1 MSTSPTGTDSPG
13 RKMGAPAQDQVCQA
27 STKCSEANTST
38 GLASRMA
45 VPGPLV
51 PADSSAQQA
60 PGAKLMSEAPSI
72 TPGWPCRESIQ
83 PAASK

>member
-1 MSTSPTGTDSPG
+1 MSTSPTGADSPG
-13 RKMGAPAQDQVCQA
+13 RKTGAPAQDQVCQA
-27 STKCSEANTST
+27 ATKCSEAKTST
-38 GLASRMA
+38 GRPSRMA

-60 PGAKLMSEAPSI
+60 PGAKLMSETPSM
-72 TPGWPCRESIQ
+72 TPGWPWSESIQ